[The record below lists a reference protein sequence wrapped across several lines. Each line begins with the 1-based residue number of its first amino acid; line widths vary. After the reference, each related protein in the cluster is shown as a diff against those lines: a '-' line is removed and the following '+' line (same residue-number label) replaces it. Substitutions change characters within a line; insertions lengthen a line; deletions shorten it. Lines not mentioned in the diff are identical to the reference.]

1 MFQSSIKK
9 SSIKKSQSTTQSTTQ
24 LIFKNMITIQDL
36 TRVFRTEEVETAALS
51 GINLK
56 IKKGDFLTI
65 MGPSG
70 CGKSTL
76 LNIIGLLD
84 SASGGSYKLLDNEM
98 IGLKEKGRANV
109 RKENIG
115 FIFQNFNLIDELSVY
130 DNIELPLIYN
140 NVKASDRKQK
150 VEAIAEKLNISHR
163 LKHFPQQL
171 SGGQQQRVAVAR
183 ALVNDP
189 KIILADEPTGNLDS
203 KNGNEVMELLT
214 DLHAKG
220 ATILMVTHSDYDAS
234 FSQKTIHMKD
244 GVIFSERLNQRNVDV
259 FKV

>member
-1 MFQSSIKK
+1 MIQIKNLSK
-9 SSIKKSQSTTQSTTQ
+9 
-24 LIFKNMITIQDL
+24 
-36 TRVFRTEEVETAALS
+36 VFRAEEVETKALS
-51 GINLK
+51 QISLT
-56 IKKGDFLTI
+56 IKEGDFVSI

-70 CGKSTL
+70 SGKSTL
-76 LNIIGLLD
+76 LNIVGLLD
-84 SASGGSYKLLDNEM
+84 SASNGSYHLLNQEM
-98 IGLKEKGRANV
+98 IGLKEKEKSKA

-140 NVKASDRKQK
+140 KIPSSERKEK
-150 VEAIAEKLNISHR
+150 VSVIAERLGISHR
-163 LKHFPQQL
+163 LKHYPQQL

-183 ALVNDP
+183 ALINDP

-203 KNGNEVMELLT
+203 KSGNEVMELLT
-214 DLHAKG
+214 DLHANG

-244 GVIFSERLNQRNVDV
+244 GIILSEKTNSRNVDV
-259 FKV
+259 LISQ

>member
-1 MFQSSIKK
+1 
-9 SSIKKSQSTTQSTTQ
+9 
-24 LIFKNMITIQDL
+24 MIQIENL
-36 TRVFRTEEVETAALS
+36 SRVFQTEEVETTALN
-51 GINLK
+51 GISLTINQ
-56 IKKGDFLTI
+56 GDFISI

-84 SASGGSYKLLDNEM
+84 SPTSGSYKLLDKEM
-98 IGLKEKGRANV
+98 AGLKEKDRANV
-109 RKENIG
+109 RKQNIG

-140 NVKASDRKQK
+140 GVKASERKVK
-150 VEAIAEKLNISHR
+150 VEKIAEKLNISHR

-183 ALVNDP
+183 ALVNEP

-203 KNGNEVMELLT
+203 KNGNEVMELLMN
-214 DLHAKG
+214 LHANG
-220 ATILMVTHSDYDAS
+220 ATILMVTHSSYDAS
-234 FSQKTIHMKD
+234 FSQKIIEMKD
-244 GVIFSERLNQRNVDV
+244 GVIFSEKQNHRNIDV
-259 FKV
+259 FAE

>member
-1 MFQSSIKK
+1 MIKIEK
-9 SSIKKSQSTTQSTTQ
+9 LSK
-24 LIFKNMITIQDL
+24 
-36 TRVFRTEEVETAALS
+36 VFRTEEIETNALS
-51 GINLK
+51 EISLTINQ
-56 IKKGDFLTI
+56 GDFVSI

-70 CGKSTL
+70 SGKSTL

-84 SASGGSYKLLDNEM
+84 SASGGSYKLLGEEMVGTNE
-98 IGLKEKGRANV
+98 KAKSKA

-115 FIFQNFNLIDELSVY
+115 FIFQNFNLIDELSVF

-140 NVKASDRKQK
+140 NVPSSERKKK
-150 VEAIAEKLNISHR
+150 VEEIAKILGISHR

-183 ALVNDP
+183 ALINDP

-214 DLHAKG
+214 DLHASG
-220 ATILMVTHSDYDAS
+220 STILMVTHSDYDAS
-234 FSQKTIHMKD
+234 FSQKTILMKD
-244 GVIFSERLNQRNVDV
+244 GVILSEKLNNRNVDV
-259 FKV
+259 FAANLNN

>member
-1 MFQSSIKK
+1 
-9 SSIKKSQSTTQSTTQ
+9 
-24 LIFKNMITIQDL
+24 MITIQNL
-36 TRVFRTEEVETAALS
+36 TKIFRTEELETSALS
-51 GINLK
+51 GINLQ
-56 IKKGDFLTI
+56 INEGDFLSI

-76 LNIIGLLD
+76 LNIVGLLD
-84 SASGGSYKLLDNEM
+84 SASGGSYTLLNQEM
-98 IGLKEKGRANV
+98 IGLKEKGRSSV

-140 NVKASDRKQK
+140 SVKASERKLK
-150 VEAIAEKLNISHR
+150 VEAIAEKLNIAHR
-163 LKHFPQQL
+163 LKHYPQQL
-171 SGGQQQRVAVAR
+171 SGGQQQRVALAR
-183 ALVNDP
+183 ALINDP

-203 KNGNEVMELLT
+203 KTGNEVMELLT

-234 FSQKTIHMKD
+234 FSQRTILMKD
-244 GVIFSERLNQRNVDV
+244 GVIFSEKMNQRNVDV
-259 FKV
+259 FTI

>member
-1 MFQSSIKK
+1 MIQIKNLSK
-9 SSIKKSQSTTQSTTQ
+9 
-24 LIFKNMITIQDL
+24 
-36 TRVFRTEEVETAALS
+36 VFRTEEVETKALS
-51 GINLK
+51 EISLT
-56 IKKGDFLTI
+56 IKEGDFVSI

-70 CGKSTL
+70 SGKSTL
-76 LNIIGLLD
+76 LNIVGLLD
-84 SASGGSYKLLDNEM
+84 STSSGSYQLLNQEM
-98 IGLKEKGRANV
+98 TGLKEKDKSKA

-140 NVKASDRKQK
+140 KVPSSDRKKK
-150 VEAIAEKLNISHR
+150 VSVIAERLGLSHR
-163 LKHFPQQL
+163 LKHYPQQL

-183 ALVNDP
+183 ALINDP

-203 KNGNEVMELLT
+203 KSGNEVMELLT
-214 DLHAKG
+214 DLHANG

-244 GVIFSERLNQRNVDV
+244 GVILSEKTNSRNVDV
-259 FKV
+259 LISQ

>member
-1 MFQSSIKK
+1 
-9 SSIKKSQSTTQSTTQ
+9 
-24 LIFKNMITIQDL
+24 MITINKL
-36 TRVFRTEEVETAALS
+36 SKVFRTEELETRALS
-51 GINLK
+51 EISLTINQ
-56 IKKGDFLTI
+56 GDFVSI

-70 CGKSTL
+70 SGKSTL

-84 SASGGSYKLLDNEM
+84 SASDGSYVLLDQEM
-98 IGLKEKGRANV
+98 VGLKEKEKSKA

-115 FIFQNFNLIDELSVY
+115 FIFQNFNLIDELSVF

-140 NVKASDRKQK
+140 NVPAGERKSRVNEMAK
-150 VEAIAEKLNISHR
+150 ILGITHR

-183 ALVNDP
+183 ALINNP

-214 DLHAKG
+214 DLHASG
-220 ATILMVTHSDYDAS
+220 STILMVTHSDYDAS
-234 FSQKTIHMKD
+234 FSQKTILMKD
-244 GVIFSERLNQRNVDV
+244 GVILSEKVNHRNVDV
-259 FKV
+259 LVTSKN

>member
-1 MFQSSIKK
+1 MINIKNLSK
-9 SSIKKSQSTTQSTTQ
+9 I
-24 LIFKNMITIQDL
+24 
-36 TRVFRTEEVETAALS
+36 FRTEEIETKALS
-51 GINLK
+51 DVSLTINQ
-56 IKKGDFLTI
+56 GDFVSI

-70 CGKSTL
+70 SGKSTL
-76 LNIIGLLD
+76 LNIVGLLD
-84 SASGGSYKLLDNEM
+84 SASGGSYQLLDQEM
-98 IGLKEKGRANV
+98 IGLKEKGKSKV

-140 NVKASDRKQK
+140 KVPSSERKQK
-150 VEAIAEKLNISHR
+150 VEAIAQKLNISHR
-163 LKHFPQQL
+163 LKHYPQQL

-183 ALVNDP
+183 ALINDP

-214 DLHAKG
+214 DLHTNG

-234 FSQKTIHMKD
+234 FSQKTILMKD
-244 GVIFSERLNQRNVDV
+244 GIVLSEKLNRRNVDV
-259 FKV
+259 LVTTSNN

>member
-1 MFQSSIKK
+1 MIKIENLSK
-9 SSIKKSQSTTQSTTQ
+9 
-24 LIFKNMITIQDL
+24 
-36 TRVFRTEEVETAALS
+36 VFRTEEVETAALN
-51 GINLK
+51 GISLQVNE
-56 IKKGDFLTI
+56 GDFVTI

-76 LNIIGLLD
+76 LNIVGLLD
-84 SASGGSYKLLDNEM
+84 SASGGSYLMLNQE
-98 IGLKEKGRANV
+98 INGLKEVEKAKV
-109 RKENIG
+109 RKQNIG

-130 DNIELPLIYN
+130 DNIALPLIYN
-140 NVKASDRKQK
+140 NVNATERKKK
-150 VEAIAEKLNISHR
+150 VEAIAQRLSISHR
-163 LKHFPQQL
+163 LKHYPQQL

-183 ALVNDP
+183 ALINDP

-234 FSQKTIHMKD
+234 FSQKTIYMKD
-244 GVIFSERLNQRNVDV
+244 GAILTEKNNSRNVDV
-259 FKV
+259 FVDAKEN